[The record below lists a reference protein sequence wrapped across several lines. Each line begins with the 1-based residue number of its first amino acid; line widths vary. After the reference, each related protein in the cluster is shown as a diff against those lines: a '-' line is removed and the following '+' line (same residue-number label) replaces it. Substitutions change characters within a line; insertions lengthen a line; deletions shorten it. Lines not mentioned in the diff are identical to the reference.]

1 MRYPHLIPTPSSL
14 LYSFEFLLKSRNIFS
29 CCYSTECLSV
39 FYLFICKGEV
49 YVLIEPL
56 AVKHMGSGKVAPR
69 IFNLD
74 TRWT

>member
-1 MRYPHLIPTPSSL
+1 MRYLHLIPTPSV
-14 LYSFEFLLKSRNIFS
+14 LYSFHFLLKLRNIFS
-29 CCYSTECLSV
+29 CYSTKRLSV
-39 FYLFICKGEV
+39 FLVFICRGEV

-56 AVKHMGSGKVAPR
+56 AVKHMGSGKVAAR